1 MDVGFQYRQ
10 ISGPKPKGAVEPSL
24 SANQADNMGGEAV
37 YIVTKT
43 FVDGPCKDLTI
54 EDRSPVSFEVG
65 KTYGGGWT
73 GSKYRVEAC
82 RKEG

>member
-1 MDVGFQYRQ
+1 MFV
-10 ISGPKPKGAVEPSL
+10 I
-24 SANQADNMGGEAV
+24 
-37 YIVTKT
+37 TKT
-43 FVDGPCKDLTI
+43 FVSGPCQGLTI

-73 GSKYRVEAC
+73 GSKYRVDAV